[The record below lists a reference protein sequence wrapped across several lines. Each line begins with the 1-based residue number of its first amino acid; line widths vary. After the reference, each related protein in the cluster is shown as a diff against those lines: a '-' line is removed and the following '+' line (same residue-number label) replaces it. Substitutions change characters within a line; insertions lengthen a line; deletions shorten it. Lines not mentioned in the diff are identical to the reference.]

1 MRFPV
6 KSMLGESLDECD
18 IVAGGVDGDR
28 THALV
33 DPSTGKIASA
43 KQPNLWRDLLAF
55 SAKTNAR
62 TSATSRSETNP
73 AGIIVSDG
81 GGNHV
86 DLLDPDFDAK
96 VSEWL
101 GRKVKLIDVRPA
113 GIELNRAR
121 PDEVMSEGVD
131 ATVTQDVLAIASAA
145 PGGGFFDFAPL
156 HVMTSA
162 SLDATRAA
170 APAASIEA
178 ARYRPN
184 IVIEIRFFPGV
195 RRERMGRPPAP
206 HWSQRQHRGD
216 RADAALCSADAGA
229 GNTAAQPRSS
239 CGGEHVEPNRISA
252 TRPRNIPVPRRLCD
266 GRCHRSGEARRSGRA
281 GMNGAFLAPLRSVP
295 IFMDP
300 PQG

>member
-1 MRFPV
+1 MTVIIGTIGAIMRYPV
-6 KSMLGESLDECD
+6 KSMLGETLDGCEM
-18 IVAGGVDGDR
+18 VASGVDGDR

-55 SAKTNAR
+55 SAKTR
-62 TSATSRSETNP
+62 ATTGSRSG
-73 AGIIVSDG
+73 AASIIVSNG
-81 GGNHV
+81 GGNRI

-101 GRKVKLIDVRPA
+101 GRRIKLIDVRPT

-121 PDEVMSEGVD
+121 PDEVMTEGVD

-145 PGGGFFDFAPL
+145 PAGGFFDFAPL

-178 ARYRPN
+178 ERYRPN
-184 IVIEIRFFPGV
+184 IVIETASSQVFAENAWVGRRLRIGDHVSIEVIAPTPRCAVPMLAQGNLPHSRDAVAVVNKLNRIEFPPLGPGTFPCLGAYATV
-195 RRERMGRPPAP
+195 IASGPVK
-206 HWSQRQHRGD
+206 RGD
-216 RADAALCSADAGA
+216 QVVL
-229 GNTAAQPRSS
+229 
-239 CGGEHVEPNRISA
+239 E
-252 TRPRNIPVPRRLCD
+252 
-266 GRCHRSGEARRSGRA
+266 
-281 GMNGAFLAPLRSVP
+281 
-295 IFMDP
+295 
-300 PQG
+300 

>member
-1 MRFPV
+1 MTNIVGTIGAIMRFPV

-28 THALV
+28 THALL

-55 SAKTNAR
+55 SAKTSRTNAK
-62 TSATSRSETNP
+62 TRSETNS
-73 AGIIVSDG
+73 AAIIVSDG
-81 GGNHV
+81 IGNRI

-101 GRKVKLIDVRPA
+101 GRNVKLIDVRPA

-121 PDEVMSEGVD
+121 PDEVMTEGVD
-131 ATVTQDVLAIASAA
+131 ASVTQDVLAIASAA

-184 IVIEIRFFPGV
+184 IVIESSSRQAFAENAWVGRRLRIGDSVSIEVIVPTPRCAVPMLAQGTLPHSREAVAVVNTLNRIEFPPLGPGTFPCLGAYATV
-195 RRERMGRPPAP
+195 VAAGPVK
-206 HWSQRQHRGD
+206 RGD
-216 RADAALCSADAGA
+216 RVVL
-229 GNTAAQPRSS
+229 
-239 CGGEHVEPNRISA
+239 E
-252 TRPRNIPVPRRLCD
+252 
-266 GRCHRSGEARRSGRA
+266 
-281 GMNGAFLAPLRSVP
+281 
-295 IFMDP
+295 
-300 PQG
+300 

>member
-1 MRFPV
+1 MAEFVGTIGAIMRFPV

-55 SAKTNAR
+55 SAR
-62 TSATSRSETNP
+62 TSAKTRGETDPP
-73 AGIIVSDG
+73 AIIVSDG
-81 GGNHV
+81 GGHQIDV
-86 DLLDPDFDAK
+86 LDPDFDAK
-96 VSEWL
+96 LSEWL
-101 GRKVKLIDVRPA
+101 GRKVRLIDVRPA

-121 PDEVMSEGVD
+121 PDEVMTEGVD
-131 ATVTQDVLAIASAA
+131 ASVTQDVLAIASAA

-156 HVMTSA
+156 HLMTSA

-184 IVIEIRFFPGV
+184 IVIET
-195 RRERMGRPPAP
+195 PAP
-206 HWSQRQHRGD
+206 QMFAENAWVGRRL
-216 RADAALCSADAGA
+216 RIGA
-229 GNTAAQPRSS
+229 HVSIEVIAPTPRCAVRCWCTASCRTAA
-239 CGGEHVEPNRISA
+239 
-252 TRPRNIPVPRRLCD
+252 RRLP
-266 GRCHRSGEARRSGRA
+266 R
-281 GMNGAFLAPLRSVP
+281 
-295 IFMDP
+295 
-300 PQG
+300 

>member
-1 MRFPV
+1 MAEFVGTIGAIMRFPV

-55 SAKTNAR
+55 SARTGAKTR
-62 TSATSRSETNP
+62 GETNP
-73 AGIIVSDG
+73 PAIIVSDG
-81 GGNHV
+81 GGNQIDV
-86 DLLDPDFDAK
+86 LDPDFDAK
-96 VSEWL
+96 LSEWL
-101 GRKVKLIDVRPA
+101 GRKVRLIDVRPA

-121 PDEVMSEGVD
+121 PDEVMTEGVD
-131 ATVTQDVLAIASAA
+131 ASVTQDVLAIASAA

-162 SLDATRAA
+162 SLGATRAA

-184 IVIEIRFFPGV
+184 IVIET
-195 RRERMGRPPAP
+195 PAP
-206 HWSQRQHRGD
+206 QMFAENAWVGRRLRIGAHVSIEVIAPTPRCAVPMLVHGTLPHSREAVAAVNRLNRIEFPPLGPGTFPCLG
-216 RADAALCSADAGA
+216 ADATVVASGA
-229 GNTAAQPRSS
+229 VK
-239 CGGEHVEPNRISA
+239 CGDEVVLE
-252 TRPRNIPVPRRLCD
+252 
-266 GRCHRSGEARRSGRA
+266 
-281 GMNGAFLAPLRSVP
+281 
-295 IFMDP
+295 
-300 PQG
+300 

>member
-1 MRFPV
+1 MANIVGTIGAIMRFPV

-62 TSATSRSETNP
+62 TSATTRSETNP

-184 IVIEIRFFPGV
+184 IVIETSSSQVFAENAWVGRRLRIGANVSIEVIAPTPRCAVPMLAQGTLPHSREAVAVVNTLNRIEFPPLGPGTFPCLGAYATV
-195 RRERMGRPPAP
+195 VATGPVK
-206 HWSQRQHRGD
+206 RGD
-216 RADAALCSADAGA
+216 QVVL
-229 GNTAAQPRSS
+229 
-239 CGGEHVEPNRISA
+239 E
-252 TRPRNIPVPRRLCD
+252 
-266 GRCHRSGEARRSGRA
+266 
-281 GMNGAFLAPLRSVP
+281 
-295 IFMDP
+295 
-300 PQG
+300 